1 MDRWGKFEIAIN
13 ELELLYKKIVQ
24 NYIHH
29 QHWICFGFQIS
40 KLFGGLSICS
50 LEAVVG
56 RDGKEY
62 LIEVNDSAT
71 TLMGESQEEDRK
83 NIAELVLK
91 EMEVSRY
98 YIDLH
103 CQNYLN

>member
-13 ELELLYKKIVQ
+13 ELELLYKKLVQ
-24 NYIHH
+24 NYINH
-29 QHWICFGFQIS
+29 QHWICCGFQIS

-91 EMEVSRY
+91 EMEVSH
-98 YIDLH
+98 YIH
-103 CQNYLN
+103 YQNYLN